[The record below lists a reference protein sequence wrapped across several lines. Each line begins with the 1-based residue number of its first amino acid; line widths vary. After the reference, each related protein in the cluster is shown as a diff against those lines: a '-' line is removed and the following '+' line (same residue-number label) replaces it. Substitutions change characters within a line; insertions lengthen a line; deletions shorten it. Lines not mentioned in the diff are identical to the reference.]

1 MQVSDI
7 MHREVVT
14 VAAGDSFAQ
23 VAAVLHEHGIS
34 SVVVQDDGT
43 PTGIVT
49 ERDVVNVVATG
60 EDPSSISVGDRMST
74 NLTTADARTEIVDAA
89 RLMAERKI
97 RHLPVMDRGSLAGI
111 ISIRDLLSWAV
122 EEVTGGHELS
132 DIVGGSAALN
142 AAVQADSGR

>member
-14 VAAGDSFAQ
+14 VAAADSFAQ

-34 SVVVQDDGT
+34 SVVVLDDGT

-49 ERDVVNVVATG
+49 ERDVVNVVAAG

-74 NLTTADARTEIVDAA
+74 NLATADARTEIVDAA